1 MKKKALIF
9 LALFLG
15 FILAVFLG
23 VAFGP
28 TGFRVTRDILLYIR
42 IPRVILGIFAGSSLG
57 IVGAAFQGILRN
69 PLADPYILGTSGGAC
84 VGGALAIII
93 GNLPIP
99 AFAFIG
105 AIVAI
110 LLVYRLAS
118 FKGRIPQDT
127 LLLSG
132 VIVGTF
138 TFSIV
143 MLIMSLG
150 GKSLEDILYLLM
162 GHLGV
167 VFDRNRVISF
177 GLVLFF
183 AILSSSLIYA
193 HAREFNILAS
203 GEEEALTLGV
213 EVERLKKI
221 VFILGSLIV
230 GLTVSFCGAIGFI
243 GLVVPHIT
251 RLIVGPDHRILIPV
265 SALIGAILIIVAD
278 IFARSV
284 APFEIPVGVITALF
298 GVPFFAYLLR
308 KRKAS

>member
-1 MKKKALIF
+1 MKKKVLTF

-15 FILAVFLG
+15 FILVVFLG

-93 GNLPIP
+93 GNLPVP

-118 FKGRIPQDT
+118 FRGRIPQDT

-167 VFDRNRVISF
+167 VFDKNRVISLGF
-177 GLVLFF
+177 VLFF

-221 VFILGSLIV
+221 VFILGSLLV

-308 KRKAS
+308 KRKAT

>member
-1 MKKKALIF
+1 
-9 LALFLG
+9 
-15 FILAVFLG
+15 
-23 VAFGP
+23 
-28 TGFRVTRDILLYIR
+28 
-42 IPRVILGIFAGSSLG
+42 
-57 IVGAAFQGILRN
+57 
-69 PLADPYILGTSGGAC
+69 
-84 VGGALAIII
+84 
-93 GNLPIP
+93 
-99 AFAFIG
+99 
-105 AIVAI
+105 
-110 LLVYRLAS
+110 
-118 FKGRIPQDT
+118 
-127 LLLSG
+127 
-132 VIVGTF
+132 
-138 TFSIV
+138 
-143 MLIMSLG
+143 
-150 GKSLEDILYLLM
+150 
-162 GHLGV
+162 LGV
-167 VFDRNRVISF
+167 VFDKNRVISLGF
-177 GLVLFF
+177 VLFF

-221 VFILGSLIV
+221 VFILGSLLV

-308 KRKAS
+308 KRKAT

>member
-1 MKKKALIF
+1 VKKKVLTF

-15 FILAVFLG
+15 FILVVFLG

-93 GNLPIP
+93 GNLPVP

-118 FKGRIPQDT
+118 FRGRIPQDT

-167 VFDRNRVISF
+167 VFDKNRVISLGF
-177 GLVLFF
+177 VLFF

-221 VFILGSLIV
+221 VFILGSLLV

-308 KRKAS
+308 KRKAT